1 MLSGAELNQVLM
13 PAKFGAVPCTA
24 ATANGAVW
32 SRVTS
37 PPMQGK
43 AVLVRQVAMTEAAAA
58 SDRIVIGNSIVKQGL
73 ITGRSGRSGKNLSA
87 TPRSARSEGTRL
99 NS

>member
-43 AVLVRQVAMTEAAAA
+43 AVLVRQVAMTEVAAA
-58 SDRIVIGNSIVKQGL
+58 SDRIVMGNSIVKQGVDYRP
-73 ITGRSGRSGKNLSA
+73 IWPFG
-87 TPRSARSEGTRL
+87 
-99 NS
+99 